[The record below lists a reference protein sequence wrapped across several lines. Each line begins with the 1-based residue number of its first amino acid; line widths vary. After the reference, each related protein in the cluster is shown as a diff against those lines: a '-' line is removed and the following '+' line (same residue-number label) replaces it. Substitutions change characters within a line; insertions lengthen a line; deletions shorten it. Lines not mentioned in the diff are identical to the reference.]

1 MHKNYDFHKNHFQHR
16 KKNIDK
22 AVVIQLSEP
31 LIYIF
36 GSFVKKIHMKLSIPT
51 LQH

>member
-1 MHKNYDFHKNHFQHR
+1 MIFIKIIFNTE

-22 AVVIQLSEP
+22 AVVIQQFEP